1 MWVGGGGGVCMVQ
14 RGEHCGLLV
23 FFFGGFIGGVD
34 GGFVG
39 FCRLDVVVVC
49 VWCSGDGDC
58 EVGAMV
64 DWRLLWFWGFF
75 LVIAGVGGGGGCLG
89 GFR

>member
-1 MWVGGGGGVCMVQ
+1 M
-14 RGEHCGLLV
+14 
-23 FFFGGFIGGVD
+23 
-34 GGFVG
+34 G

-64 DWRLLWFWGFF
+64 DWRLFWFWVFF
-75 LVIAGVGGGGGCLG
+75 FGDCWGMWWWWWGGGGWWLFGWVSGVVGLG
-89 GFR
+89 LVVGF

>member
-1 MWVGGGGGVCMVQ
+1 MCMVQ

-89 GFR
+89 GFQ

>member
-1 MWVGGGGGVCMVQ
+1 M
-14 RGEHCGLLV
+14 
-23 FFFGGFIGGVD
+23 
-34 GGFVG
+34 G